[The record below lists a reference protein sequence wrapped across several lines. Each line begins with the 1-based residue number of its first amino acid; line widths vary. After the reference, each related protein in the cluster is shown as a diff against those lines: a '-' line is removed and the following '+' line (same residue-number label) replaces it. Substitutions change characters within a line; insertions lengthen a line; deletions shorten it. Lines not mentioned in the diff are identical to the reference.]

1 MWFRSRRRPKRGL
14 WPWRRRTRSLSEDLV
29 ALVREVG
36 IGETNLFVD
45 ERRIVL
51 NDPGL
56 AGAVF
61 QGAC

>member
-1 MWFRSRRRPKRGL
+1 
-14 WPWRRRTRSLSEDLV
+14 
-29 ALVREVG
+29 VG